1 MIVAMDGPAGTGKS
15 TIARLVAER
24 NGFVYV
30 NSGNLYRAIAYGLLK
45 AGIPVDDAAAVVAY
59 ASKASLSYR
68 GGKLFLGDESVE
80 DRLRSAAVDAC
91 VAQVSAI
98 VQVRDVVNAVVR
110 SVASAVDSVVEGR
123 DICTVVFPD
132 AEVQVYVDASVESR
146 AARRFAQ
153 AGGEQTLDEIK
164 ANIEMRD
171 EIDRTKAVG
180 RLEKAPKAYYLD
192 TSYLTIDE
200 VYDIVNAKIQ
210 QQGNPMAKEVEV
222 GAVAPS
228 DDSIQTQLQEQYL
241 KTMNHLEEGDLVE
254 GQVVQVASD
263 CVFVDVGA
271 KSEGKIPLAEFQTP
285 PKVGDTVTVVL
296 MKKETRSGETYVSK
310 SKADEKVHWRNI
322 QNAHKNH
329 ETVEGVIEKEIK
341 GGFEVGLGYGLRAFL
356 PVSKADVQR
365 VEKGDYLLK
374 QKTRFYIERLYSEKR
389 VNIVVNRREW
399 LEEEIKK
406 RRTEFF
412 GSVQVGDL
420 VKGEVKS
427 FTSFGAFIDLGGFDG
442 LLHINDMSW
451 GHVTKP
457 KDFVKKG
464 QEIELKV
471 IKIDPEEGRINLSLK
486 HFTRDPWETF
496 EERYHLDAI
505 VNGTVTKLTDYG
517 AFIELE
523 DGIEGLAHISEFSW
537 VKRVK
542 RPDEMLR
549 VGDGVECM
557 ILGYDL
563 DQQKVSLGLRQVHE
577 NPWTTIDDRYPV
589 GMKLTKKVVKI
600 TSSGAFV
607 ELEDGIDGFLPA
619 EELSWTKKVRNAG
632 SEIQVGEDIEVMVI
646 ENQPNDHSIRLSVRR
661 LSDDPW
667 QAFSGTYRVGSILE
681 GTVSSITDFGVFVKV
696 PGDIEGLVNK
706 ANLSADRD
714 EEYEAA
720 AKKYQPGSPIK
731 VVITELSPERQKLSL
746 SVRDLERKQQQA
758 EMSRF
763 MDEGSS
769 NEGFTLGDLLKE
781 KKDSTRKND

>member
-1 MIVAMDGPAGTGKS
+1 
-15 TIARLVAER
+15 
-24 NGFVYV
+24 
-30 NSGNLYRAIAYGLLK
+30 
-45 AGIPVDDAAAVVAY
+45 
-59 ASKASLSYR
+59 
-68 GGKLFLGDESVE
+68 
-80 DRLRSAAVDAC
+80 
-91 VAQVSAI
+91 
-98 VQVRDVVNAVVR
+98 
-110 SVASAVDSVVEGR
+110 
-123 DICTVVFPD
+123 
-132 AEVQVYVDASVESR
+132 
-146 AARRFAQ
+146 
-153 AGGEQTLDEIK
+153 
-164 ANIEMRD
+164 
-171 EIDRTKAVG
+171 
-180 RLEKAPKAYYLD
+180 
-192 TSYLTIDE
+192 
-200 VYDIVNAKIQ
+200 
-210 QQGNPMAKEVEV
+210 
-222 GAVAPS
+222 

-271 KSEGKIPLAEFQTP
+271 KSEGKIPLSEFTEP
-285 PKVGDTVTVVL
+285 PKVGDIVTVVL

-310 SKADEKVHWRNI
+310 SKADEKVHWRNV

-341 GGFEVGLGYGLRAFL
+341 GGFEVSLGFGLRAFL

-365 VEKGDYLLK
+365 VEKGDYLIK
-374 QKTRFYIERLYSEKR
+374 VKSKFYIERLYSEKR
-389 VNIVVNRREW
+389 VNIVVNRREY
-399 LEEEIKK
+399 LEEEIKV
-406 RRTEFF
+406 RRDTFF
-412 GSVQVGDL
+412 GSIQIGDT
-420 VKGEVKS
+420 VKGAVKS

-471 IKIDPEEGRINLSLK
+471 IKIDPAEGRINLSLK
-486 HFTRDPWETF
+486 HFSQDPWETF
-496 EERYHLDAI
+496 EERYHLDAV

-542 RPDEMLR
+542 RPDEMLKI
-549 VGDGVECM
+549 GDKVECM

-600 TSSGAFV
+600 TASGAFV

-632 SEIQVGEDIEVMVI
+632 SEIQVGEDLEVMVI

-667 QAFSGTYRVGSILE
+667 QAFSGTYRVGSVLE

-696 PGDIEGLVNK
+696 PGEIEGLVNK
-706 ANLSADRD
+706 SNLSADR
-714 EEYEAA
+714 EEDFEVAI
-720 AKKYQPGSPIK
+720 KKYEVGSPIK

-781 KKDSTRKND
+781 KKDTSRKNV

>member
-15 TIARLVAER
+15 TIARMVAER
-24 NGFVYV
+24 RGFTYI
-30 NSGNLYRAIAYGLLK
+30 NSGNLYRAITYGAMRSGVPLDDEAALTSYAK
-45 AGIPVDDAAAVVAY
+45 GAG
-59 ASKASLSYR
+59 LEYR
-68 GGKLFLGDESVE
+68 GGALYLDGEPIE
-80 DRLRSAAVDAC
+80 GRLRSAEVDAV

-98 VQVRDVVNAVVR
+98 VPIRHIVNRLIR
-110 SVASAVDSVVEGR
+110 SIGAGLDAVVEGR
-123 DICTVVFPD
+123 DICTVVYPD
-132 AEVQVYVDASVESR
+132 AEVQIYIDASAEAR
-146 AARRFAQ
+146 ARRRFDQ
-153 AGGEQTLDEIK
+153 GTSSLSLDEIK
-164 ANIEMRD
+164 KNIEMRD
-171 EIDRTKAVG
+171 RIDMNKAEG
-180 RLEKAPKAYYLD
+180 SLKRAPKAFYLD
-192 TSYLTIDE
+192 TSYLTIDQ
-200 VYDIVNAKIQ
+200 VYDIVDSKIQ
-210 QQGNPMAKEVEV
+210 QQGNPMAKEVEM

-271 KSEGKIPLAEFQTP
+271 KSEGKIPLSEFTEP
-285 PKVGDTVTVVL
+285 PKAGDTVTVVL

-310 SKADEKVHWRNI
+310 SKADEKVHWRNV

-341 GGFEVGLGYGLRAFL
+341 GGFEVSLGYGLRAFL

-365 VEKGDYLLK
+365 VEKGDELVK
-374 QKTRFYIERLYSEKR
+374 VKSKFYIERLYSEKR
-389 VNIVVNRREW
+389 VNIVVNRREY
-399 LEEEIKK
+399 LEEAIKV
-406 RRTEFF
+406 RRDAFF
-412 GSVQVGDL
+412 STVQIGDT

-486 HFTRDPWETF
+486 HFSQDPWETF
-496 EERYHLDAI
+496 EERYHLDAV

-523 DGIEGLAHISEFSW
+523 PGIEGLAHISEFSW

-542 RPDEMLR
+542 RPDEMLKI
-549 VGDGVECM
+549 GDSVECM

-577 NPWTTIDDRYPV
+577 NPWTTIDDRFPV

-600 TSSGAFV
+600 TASGAFV

-632 SEIQVGEDIEVMVI
+632 SEIQVGEEIEVMVI

-667 QAFSGTYRVGSILE
+667 QAFSGTYRVGSVIE

-706 ANLSADRD
+706 SNLSVDRD
-714 EEYEAA
+714 EEFEVAV
-720 AKKYQPGSPIK
+720 KKYEVGSPIK

-781 KKDSTRKND
+781 KKDSSRKND

>member
-1 MIVAMDGPAGTGKS
+1 MIIAMDGPAGTGKS
-15 TIARLVAER
+15 TIAKMIADRL
-24 NGFVYV
+24 GFTYI
-30 NSGNLYRAIAYGLLK
+30 NSGNLYRAITWAAIQ
-45 AGIPVDDAAAVVAY
+45 AGVGPHDADAITEIAGKCRLEYRSGVLHLDGQAIESELRTAEID
-59 ASKASLSYR
+59 AS
-68 GGKLFLGDESVE
+68 
-80 DRLRSAAVDAC
+80 

-98 VQVRDVVNAVVR
+98 VPVRSIVNRVVR
-110 SVASAVDSVVEGR
+110 ATGASTDSVVEGR

-132 AEVQVYVDASVESR
+132 AECQFYIDASVEAR
-146 AARRFAQ
+146 AQRRFSQ
-153 AGGEQTLDEIK
+153 ASSGLPLDEIRK
-164 ANIEMRD
+164 NIEMRD
-171 EIDRTKAVG
+171 AIDMGKAVG
-180 RLEKAPKAYYLD
+180 RLERSPKAFYID

-210 QQGNPMAKEVEV
+210 QQGNRMAKEVEMDTV
-222 GAVAPS
+222 TPS

-241 KTMNHLEEGDLVE
+241 KSMNHLEEGDLVE

-271 KSEGKIPLAEFQTP
+271 KSEGKIPLSEFKDL

-310 SKADEKVHWRNI
+310 SKADEKVHWRDV

-329 ETVEGVIEKEIK
+329 EPVEGVIEKEIR
-341 GGFEVGLGYGLRAFL
+341 GGFEVNLGYGLRAFL

-365 VEKGDYLLK
+365 VEKGDYLI
-374 QKTRFYIERLYSEKR
+374 KTTSLFYIERLYSEKR
-389 VNIVVNRREW
+389 VNIVVNRREYM
-399 LEEEIKK
+399 EEQTKK
-406 RRTEFF
+406 RRESFF
-412 GSVQVGDL
+412 STIQIGDV
-420 VKGEVKS
+420 VKGTVKS

-486 HFTRDPWETF
+486 HFSSDPWDTF
-496 EERYHLDAI
+496 EERYHLDMV

-542 RPDEMLR
+542 KPDEMLKI
-549 VGDGVECM
+549 GDKVECM

-589 GMKLTKKVVKI
+589 GMKVTRKVVKI
-600 TSSGAFV
+600 TASGAFV
-607 ELEDGIDGFLPA
+607 ELEEGIDGFLPA

-632 SEIQVGEDIEVMVI
+632 SEIQVGEDIDVMVI
-646 ENQPNDHSIRLSVRR
+646 ENQPNDRSIRLSVRR

-667 QAFSGTYRVGSILE
+667 VAFAGTYNVGSVLE

-706 ANLSADRD
+706 ANLSANRD
-714 EEYEAA
+714 EEFEVAV
-720 AKKYQPGSPIK
+720 KKFEVGSPIK
-731 VVITELSPERQKLSL
+731 VVITELSPDRQKLSL
-746 SVRDLERKQQQA
+746 SVRDLERKQLQA

-763 MDEGSS
+763 MDEGNA
-769 NEGFTLGDLLKE
+769 NEGFTLGDLMKE
-781 KKDSTRKND
+781 KDSSRKNS

>member
-1 MIVAMDGPAGTGKS
+1 
-15 TIARLVAER
+15 
-24 NGFVYV
+24 
-30 NSGNLYRAIAYGLLK
+30 
-45 AGIPVDDAAAVVAY
+45 
-59 ASKASLSYR
+59 
-68 GGKLFLGDESVE
+68 
-80 DRLRSAAVDAC
+80 
-91 VAQVSAI
+91 
-98 VQVRDVVNAVVR
+98 
-110 SVASAVDSVVEGR
+110 
-123 DICTVVFPD
+123 
-132 AEVQVYVDASVESR
+132 
-146 AARRFAQ
+146 
-153 AGGEQTLDEIK
+153 
-164 ANIEMRD
+164 
-171 EIDRTKAVG
+171 
-180 RLEKAPKAYYLD
+180 
-192 TSYLTIDE
+192 
-200 VYDIVNAKIQ
+200 
-210 QQGNPMAKEVEV
+210 
-222 GAVAPS
+222 
-228 DDSIQTQLQEQYL
+228 
-241 KTMNHLEEGDLVE
+241 
-254 GQVVQVASD
+254 VVQVASD

-271 KSEGKIPLAEFQTP
+271 KSEGKIPLIEFQSP

-341 GGFEVGLGYGLRAFL
+341 GGFEVSLGYGLRAFL

-374 QKTRFYIERLYSEKR
+374 EKTRFYVERLYSEKR

-399 LEEEIKK
+399 LEEEIKT
-406 RRTEFF
+406 RRNAFF
-412 GSVQVGDL
+412 STVQIGDL
-420 VKGEVKS
+420 IKGTVKS

-471 IKIDPEEGRINLSLK
+471 IKIDPAEGRINLSLK
-486 HFTRDPWETF
+486 HFSRDPWETF
-496 EERYHLDAI
+496 EERYHLDAV

-542 RPDEMLR
+542 RPDEMLK
-549 VGDGVECM
+549 VGDSVECM

-577 NPWTTIDDRYPV
+577 NPWTTIDNRYPV
-589 GMKLTKKVVKI
+589 GMRLTKKVVKI
-600 TSSGAFV
+600 TTSGAFV

-667 QAFSGTYRVGSILE
+667 QAFSATYHVGSVLE

-696 PGDIEGLVNK
+696 PGEIEGLVNK
-706 ANLSADRD
+706 SNLSVDRD
-714 EEYEAA
+714 EDFEVAVKRFE
-720 AKKYQPGSPIK
+720 PGSPIK

-763 MDEGSS
+763 MDEGTS

-781 KKDSTRKND
+781 KKDSSRKNE

>member
-15 TIARLVAER
+15 TIARMVAEK
-24 NGFVYV
+24 NGFVYI
-30 NSGNLYRAIAYGLLK
+30 NSGNLYRAIAYGALR
-45 AGIPVDDAAAVVAY
+45 AGIAPEQADVLVAFAQGIRLGYDTGRLTLDGEPVEP
-59 ASKASLSYR
+59 
-68 GGKLFLGDESVE
+68 F
-80 DRLRSAAVDAC
+80 LRSAAVEAI

-98 VQVRDVVNAVVR
+98 VPVRHIVNRLLRELGSGIDA
-110 SVASAVDSVVEGR
+110 VVEGR

-132 AEVQVYVDASVESR
+132 AEVQFYIDASVEAR
-146 AARRFAQ
+146 AARRFQ
-153 AGGEQTLDEIK
+153 QNTDGLTLDEIRQ
-164 ANIEMRD
+164 NIEMRD
-171 EIDRTKAVG
+171 NIDRNKAEG
-180 RLEKAPKAYYLD
+180 SLKKAPKAFYLD
-192 TSYLTIDE
+192 TSYLTIDQ

-210 QQGNPMAKEVEV
+210 QQGNRMGKEVEM

-241 KTMNHLEEGDLVE
+241 KSMNHLEEGDLVE

-271 KSEGKIPLAEFQTP
+271 KSEGKIPLSEFTEP
-285 PKVGDTVTVVL
+285 PKVGDVVTVVL

-341 GGFEVGLGYGLRAFL
+341 GGFEVSLGYGLRAFL

-365 VEKGDYLLK
+365 VEKGDYLIK
-374 QKTRFYIERLYSEKR
+374 VKSKFYIERLYSEKR
-389 VNIVVNRREW
+389 VNIVVNRREY
-399 LEEEIKK
+399 LEEEIKV
-406 RRTEFF
+406 RRDAFF
-412 GSVQVGDL
+412 STVKIGDT
-420 VKGEVKS
+420 VKGAVKS

-486 HFTRDPWETF
+486 HFGQDPWETF
-496 EERYHLDAI
+496 EERYHLDAV

-542 RPDEMLR
+542 RPDEMLK
-549 VGDGVECM
+549 VGDSVECM

-589 GMKLTKKVVKI
+589 GMRLTKKVVKI
-600 TSSGAFV
+600 TASGAFV

-632 SEIQVGEDIEVMVI
+632 SEIQVGEDLEVMVI

-667 QAFSGTYRVGSILE
+667 QAFSGTYHVGSVLE

-696 PGDIEGLVNK
+696 PGEIEGLVNK
-706 ANLSADRD
+706 ANLSANRD
-714 EEYEAA
+714 EEYEVAV
-720 AKKYQPGSPIK
+720 KKYEVGSPIK

-763 MDEGSS
+763 MDEGTS

-781 KKDSTRKND
+781 KKDSSRKNS

>member
-24 NGFVYV
+24 RGFTYI
-30 NSGNLYRAIAYGLLK
+30 NSGNLYRAITYGAMRSGVPLDDEAALVSYAEG
-45 AGIPVDDAAAVVAY
+45 AG
-59 ASKASLSYR
+59 LEYR
-68 GGKLFLGDESVE
+68 GGILYLDGEPVE
-80 DRLRSAAVDAC
+80 GRLRSAEVDAV

-98 VQVRDVVNAVVR
+98 VPIRHIVNRLIRAIG
-110 SVASAVDSVVEGR
+110 SGIDAVVEGR

-132 AEVQVYVDASVESR
+132 AEVQIYIDASAEAR
-146 AARRFAQ
+146 AKRRYDQ
-153 AGGEQTLDEIK
+153 GTSSLSLDEIK
-164 ANIEMRD
+164 KNIEMRD
-171 EIDRTKAVG
+171 RIDMNKAEG
-180 RLEKAPKAYYLD
+180 SLKKAPKAFYLD
-192 TSYLTIDE
+192 TSYLTIDQ
-200 VYDIVNAKIQ
+200 VYDIVDTKIQ
-210 QQGNPMAKEVEV
+210 QQGNPMAKEVEM

-271 KSEGKIPLAEFQTP
+271 KSEGKIPLSEFTEP

-310 SKADEKVHWRNI
+310 SKADEKVHWRNV

-341 GGFEVGLGYGLRAFL
+341 GGFEVSLGYGLRAFL

-365 VEKGDYLLK
+365 VEKGDELVK
-374 QKTRFYIERLYSEKR
+374 VKSKFYIERLYSEKR
-389 VNIVVNRREW
+389 VNIVVNRREY
-399 LEEEIKK
+399 LEEAIKV
-406 RRTEFF
+406 RRDAFF
-412 GSVQVGDL
+412 STVQIGDV
-420 VKGEVKS
+420 VKGAVKS

-486 HFTRDPWETF
+486 HFTQDPWETF
-496 EERYHLDAI
+496 EERYHLDAV

-523 DGIEGLAHISEFSW
+523 PGIEGLAHISEFSW

-542 RPDEMLR
+542 RPDEMLKI
-549 VGDGVECM
+549 GDSVECM

-577 NPWTTIDDRYPV
+577 NPWTTIDDRFPV

-600 TSSGAFV
+600 TASGAFV

-632 SEIQVGEDIEVMVI
+632 SEIQVGEEIEVMVI

-667 QAFSGTYRVGSILE
+667 QAFSGTYRVGSVIE

-706 ANLSADRD
+706 SNLSASRD
-714 EEYEAA
+714 EEFEVAV
-720 AKKYQPGSPIK
+720 KKYEVGSPIK

-781 KKDSTRKND
+781 KKDSSRKND

>member
-1 MIVAMDGPAGTGKS
+1 
-15 TIARLVAER
+15 
-24 NGFVYV
+24 
-30 NSGNLYRAIAYGLLK
+30 
-45 AGIPVDDAAAVVAY
+45 
-59 ASKASLSYR
+59 
-68 GGKLFLGDESVE
+68 
-80 DRLRSAAVDAC
+80 
-91 VAQVSAI
+91 
-98 VQVRDVVNAVVR
+98 
-110 SVASAVDSVVEGR
+110 
-123 DICTVVFPD
+123 
-132 AEVQVYVDASVESR
+132 
-146 AARRFAQ
+146 
-153 AGGEQTLDEIK
+153 
-164 ANIEMRD
+164 
-171 EIDRTKAVG
+171 
-180 RLEKAPKAYYLD
+180 
-192 TSYLTIDE
+192 
-200 VYDIVNAKIQ
+200 
-210 QQGNPMAKEVEV
+210 MAKEVEM

-271 KSEGKIPLAEFQTP
+271 KSEGKIPLSEFTEP
-285 PKVGDTVTVVL
+285 PKVGDIVTVVL

-310 SKADEKVHWRNI
+310 SKADEKVHWRNV

-341 GGFEVGLGYGLRAFL
+341 GGFEVSLGFGLRAFL

-365 VEKGDYLLK
+365 VEKGDYLIK
-374 QKTRFYIERLYSEKR
+374 VKSKFYIERLYSEKR
-389 VNIVVNRREW
+389 VNIVVNRREY
-399 LEEEIKK
+399 LEEEIKV
-406 RRTEFF
+406 RRDAFF
-412 GSVQVGDL
+412 GSIQIGDT
-420 VKGEVKS
+420 VKGAVKS

-471 IKIDPEEGRINLSLK
+471 IKIDPAEGRINLSLK
-486 HFTRDPWETF
+486 HFSQDPWETF
-496 EERYHLDAI
+496 EERYHLDAV

-542 RPDEMLR
+542 RPDEMLKI
-549 VGDGVECM
+549 GDKVECM

-600 TSSGAFV
+600 TASGAFV

-632 SEIQVGEDIEVMVI
+632 SEIQVGEDLEVMVI

-667 QAFSGTYRVGSILE
+667 QAFSGTYRVGSVLE

-696 PGDIEGLVNK
+696 PGEIEGLVNK
-706 ANLSADRD
+706 SNLSADR
-714 EEYEAA
+714 EEDFEVAI
-720 AKKYQPGSPIK
+720 KKYEVGSPIK

-781 KKDSTRKND
+781 KKDTSRKNV

>member
-15 TIARLVAER
+15 TIARMVAER
-24 NGFVYV
+24 NGFTYI
-30 NSGNLYRAIAYGLLK
+30 NSGNLYRAITYGAMR
-45 AGIPVDDAAAVVAY
+45 AGVALDDPAAVVSY
-59 ASKASLSYR
+59 AESAGLEYR
-68 GGKLFLGDESVE
+68 GGALYLDGEPVESF
-80 DRLRSAAVDAC
+80 LRSADVEAQ

-98 VQVRDVVNAVVR
+98 VPVRHVVNRIVR
-110 SVASAVDSVVEGR
+110 TVGTGIDAVVEGR

-132 AEVQVYVDASVESR
+132 AQVQIYIDASVEAR
-146 AARRFAQ
+146 AKRRFDQ
-153 AGGEQTLDEIK
+153 GTSSLSLDDIK
-164 ANIEMRD
+164 RNIEMRD
-171 EIDRTKAVG
+171 GIDRNKAEG
-180 RLEKAPKAYYLD
+180 SLKKSPKAFYLD
-192 TSYLTIDE
+192 TSYLTIDQ

-210 QQGNPMAKEVEV
+210 QQGNLMAKEVEM

-228 DDSIQTQLQEQYL
+228 NDSIQTQLQEQYL

-254 GQVVQVASD
+254 GQVVQIASD

-271 KSEGKIPLAEFQTP
+271 KSEGKIPLTEFTEP
-285 PKVGDTVTVVL
+285 PKVGDIVTVVL

-310 SKADEKVHWRNI
+310 SKADEKVHWRDV

-341 GGFEVGLGYGLRAFL
+341 GGFEVSLGYGLRAFL

-365 VEKGDYLLK
+365 VEKGDYLIK
-374 QKTRFYIERLYSEKR
+374 VKSKFYIERLYSEKR
-389 VNIVVNRREW
+389 VNIVVNRREF
-399 LEEEIKK
+399 LEEEVKV
-406 RRTEFF
+406 RRDAFF
-412 GSVQVGDL
+412 ASIQIGDS
-420 VKGEVKS
+420 VKGAVKS

-471 IKIDPEEGRINLSLK
+471 IKIDPAEGRINLSLK
-486 HFTRDPWETF
+486 HFTQDPWETF
-496 EERYHLDAI
+496 EERYHLDAV

-542 RPDEMLR
+542 RPDEMLKI
-549 VGDGVECM
+549 GDSVECM

-600 TSSGAFV
+600 TASGAFV

-632 SEIQVGEDIEVMVI
+632 SEIQVGEDLEVMVI

-667 QAFSGTYRVGSILE
+667 QAFSGTYRVGSVLE

-696 PGDIEGLVNK
+696 PGEIEGLVNK
-706 ANLSADRD
+706 SNLSLNRD
-714 EEYEAA
+714 EEFEVAV
-720 AKKYQPGSPIK
+720 KKYEVGSPIK

-769 NEGFTLGDLLKE
+769 SEGFTLGDLLKQ
-781 KKDSTRKND
+781 KKDSSSKNE

>member
-15 TIARLVAER
+15 TIARMVAEK
-24 NGFVYV
+24 NGFTYI
-30 NSGNLYRAIAYGLLK
+30 NSGSLYRAITYGAIE
-45 AGIPVDDAAAVVAY
+45 AGIDLQDTAAIEAFA
-59 ASKASLSYR
+59 AKARLVYD
-68 GGKLFLGDESVE
+68 GWQLTLGDERLE
-80 DRLRSAAVDAC
+80 AQLRSPSVDAN

-98 VQVRDVVNAVVR
+98 VPVRHIVNRIVR
-110 SVASAVDSVVEGR
+110 NMSVGMDAVVEGR

-132 AEVQVYVDASVESR
+132 ADVQIYIDASVEAR
-146 AARRFAQ
+146 AQRRF
-153 AGGEQTLDEIK
+153 EQSANGLSLDEIRR
-164 ANIEMRD
+164 NIEMRD
-171 EIDRTKAVG
+171 EIDKNKVEG
-180 RLEKAPKAYYLD
+180 SLKKSSKAYYLD
-192 TSYLTIDE
+192 TSYLTIDQ

-210 QQGNPMAKEVEV
+210 QQGNLMAKEVEM

-271 KSEGKIPLAEFQTP
+271 KSEGKIPLTEFSEP

-310 SKADEKVHWRNI
+310 SKADEKVHWRNV

-341 GGFEVGLGYGLRAFL
+341 GGFEVSLGYGLRAFL

-365 VEKGDYLLK
+365 VEKGDYLIK
-374 QKTRFYIERLYSEKR
+374 VQSKFYIERLYSEKR
-389 VNIVVNRREW
+389 VNIVVNRREY
-399 LEEEIKK
+399 LDEEIKV
-406 RRTEFF
+406 RRDAFF
-412 GSVQVGDL
+412 STVQIGDI
-420 VKGEVKS
+420 VKGAVKS

-457 KDFVKKG
+457 KDFVKKS

-471 IKIDPEEGRINLSLK
+471 IKIDPAEGRINLSLK
-486 HFTRDPWETF
+486 HFSQDPWETF
-496 EERYHLDAI
+496 EERYHLDAV

-542 RPDEMLR
+542 RPDEMLK
-549 VGDGVECM
+549 VGDKVECM

-600 TSSGAFV
+600 TASGAFV

-646 ENQPNDHSIRLSVRR
+646 ENQPDDRSIRLSVRR

-667 QAFSGTYRVGSILE
+667 QAFSGTYRVGSVLE

-706 ANLSADRD
+706 SNLSANRD
-714 EEYEAA
+714 EDFEAA
-720 AKKYQPGSPIK
+720 VKKYEVGSAIK

-769 NEGFTLGDLLKE
+769 SEGFTLGDLLKE
-781 KKDSTRKND
+781 KKDSSSKNS

>member
-15 TIARLVAER
+15 TIARMVAER
-24 NGFVYV
+24 RGFTYI
-30 NSGNLYRAIAYGLLK
+30 NSGNLYRAITYGAMRSGVPLDDEAALTSYAK
-45 AGIPVDDAAAVVAY
+45 GAG
-59 ASKASLSYR
+59 LEYR
-68 GGKLFLGDESVE
+68 GGALYLDGEPIE
-80 DRLRSAAVDAC
+80 GRLRSAEVDAV

-98 VQVRDVVNAVVR
+98 VPIRHIVNRLIR
-110 SVASAVDSVVEGR
+110 SIGAGLDAVVEGR
-123 DICTVVFPD
+123 DICTVVYPD
-132 AEVQVYVDASVESR
+132 AEVQIYIDASAEAR
-146 AARRFAQ
+146 ARRRFDQ
-153 AGGEQTLDEIK
+153 GTSSLSLDEIK
-164 ANIEMRD
+164 KNIEMRD
-171 EIDRTKAVG
+171 RIDMNKAEG
-180 RLEKAPKAYYLD
+180 SLKRAPKAFYLD
-192 TSYLTIDE
+192 TSYLTIDQ
-200 VYDIVNAKIQ
+200 VYDIVDSKIQ
-210 QQGNPMAKEVEV
+210 QQGNPMAKEVEM

-271 KSEGKIPLAEFQTP
+271 KSEGKIPLSEFTEP

-310 SKADEKVHWRNI
+310 SKADEKVHWRNV

-341 GGFEVGLGYGLRAFL
+341 GGFEVSLGYGLRAFL

-365 VEKGDYLLK
+365 VEKGDELVK
-374 QKTRFYIERLYSEKR
+374 VKSKFYIERLYSEKR
-389 VNIVVNRREW
+389 VNIVVNRREY
-399 LEEEIKK
+399 LEEAIKV
-406 RRTEFF
+406 RRDAFF
-412 GSVQVGDL
+412 STVQIGDT

-486 HFTRDPWETF
+486 HFSQDPWETF
-496 EERYHLDAI
+496 EERYHLDAV

-523 DGIEGLAHISEFSW
+523 PGIEGLAHISEFSW

-542 RPDEMLR
+542 RPDEMLKI
-549 VGDGVECM
+549 GDSVECM

-577 NPWTTIDDRYPV
+577 NPWTTIDDRFPV

-600 TSSGAFV
+600 TASGAFV

-632 SEIQVGEDIEVMVI
+632 SEIQVGEEIEVMVI

-661 LSDDPW
+661 LSEDPW
-667 QAFSGTYRVGSILE
+667 QAFSGTYRVGSVIE

-706 ANLSADRD
+706 SNLSVDRD
-714 EEYEAA
+714 EEFEVAV
-720 AKKYQPGSPIK
+720 KKYEVGSPIK

-781 KKDSTRKND
+781 KKDSSRKND

>member
-15 TIARLVAER
+15 TIARMVAER
-24 NGFVYV
+24 NGFTYI
-30 NSGNLYRAIAYGLLK
+30 NSGNLYRAITYGAMR
-45 AGIPVDDAAAVVAY
+45 AGVALEDQAALVSY
-59 ASKASLSYR
+59 AESAGLEYR
-68 GGKLFLGDESVE
+68 GGALYLDGEPVE
-80 DRLRSAAVDAC
+80 RFLRSAEVEAQ

-98 VQVRDVVNAVVR
+98 VPVRHVVNRIVR
-110 SVASAVDSVVEGR
+110 TVGTGIDAVVEGR

-132 AEVQVYVDASVESR
+132 AEVQIYIDASVDAR
-146 AARRFAQ
+146 AKRRFDQ
-153 AGGEQTLDEIK
+153 GTSSLSLDDIK
-164 ANIEMRD
+164 RNIEMRD
-171 EIDRTKAVG
+171 GIDRNKAEG
-180 RLEKAPKAYYLD
+180 SLKKSPKAFYLD
-192 TSYLTIDE
+192 TSYLTIDQ
-200 VYDIVNAKIQ
+200 VYDIVNTKIQ
-210 QQGNPMAKEVEV
+210 QQGNLMAKEVEM

-228 DDSIQTQLQEQYL
+228 NDSIQTQLQEQYL

-254 GQVVQVASD
+254 GQVVQIASD

-271 KSEGKIPLAEFQTP
+271 KSEGKIPLTEFTEP
-285 PKVGDTVTVVL
+285 PKVGDIVTVVL

-310 SKADEKVHWRNI
+310 SKADEKVHWRDV

-341 GGFEVGLGYGLRAFL
+341 GGFEVSLGYGLRAFL

-365 VEKGDYLLK
+365 VEKGDYLIK
-374 QKTRFYIERLYSEKR
+374 VKSKFYIERLYSEKR
-389 VNIVVNRREW
+389 VNIVVNRREF
-399 LEEEIKK
+399 LEEEVKV
-406 RRTEFF
+406 RRDAFF
-412 GSVQVGDL
+412 ASIQIGDS
-420 VKGEVKS
+420 VKGAVKS

-471 IKIDPEEGRINLSLK
+471 IKIDPAEGRINLSLK
-486 HFTRDPWETF
+486 HFTQDPWETF
-496 EERYHLDAI
+496 EERYHLDAV

-542 RPDEMLR
+542 RPDEMLKI
-549 VGDGVECM
+549 GDSVECM

-600 TSSGAFV
+600 TASGAFV

-632 SEIQVGEDIEVMVI
+632 SEIQVGEDLEVMVI

-667 QAFSGTYRVGSILE
+667 QAFSGTYRVGSVLE

-696 PGDIEGLVNK
+696 PGEIEGLVNK
-706 ANLSADRD
+706 SNLSLNRD
-714 EEYEAA
+714 EEFEVAV
-720 AKKYQPGSPIK
+720 KKYEVGSPIK

-769 NEGFTLGDLLKE
+769 SEGFTLGDLLKQ
-781 KKDSTRKND
+781 KKDSSSKNE

>member
-15 TIARLVAER
+15 TIARMVAER
-24 NGFVYV
+24 RGFTYI
-30 NSGNLYRAIAYGLLK
+30 NSGNLYRAITYGAMRSGVPLDDEAALTSYAK
-45 AGIPVDDAAAVVAY
+45 GAG
-59 ASKASLSYR
+59 LEYR
-68 GGKLFLGDESVE
+68 GGALYLDGEPIE
-80 DRLRSAAVDAC
+80 GRLRSAEVDAV

-98 VQVRDVVNAVVR
+98 VPIRHIVNRLIR
-110 SVASAVDSVVEGR
+110 SIGAGLDAVVEGR
-123 DICTVVFPD
+123 DICTVVYPD
-132 AEVQVYVDASVESR
+132 AEVQIYIDASAEAR
-146 AARRFAQ
+146 ARRRFDQ
-153 AGGEQTLDEIK
+153 GTSSLSLDEIK
-164 ANIEMRD
+164 KNIEMRD
-171 EIDRTKAVG
+171 RIDMNKAEG
-180 RLEKAPKAYYLD
+180 SLKRAPKAFYLD
-192 TSYLTIDE
+192 TSYLTIDQ
-200 VYDIVNAKIQ
+200 VYDIVDSKIQ
-210 QQGNPMAKEVEV
+210 QQGNPMAKEVEM

-271 KSEGKIPLAEFQTP
+271 KSEGKIPLSEFTEP

-310 SKADEKVHWRNI
+310 SKADEKVHWRNV

-341 GGFEVGLGYGLRAFL
+341 GGFEVSLGYGLRAFL

-365 VEKGDYLLK
+365 VEKGDELVK
-374 QKTRFYIERLYSEKR
+374 VKSKFYIERLYSEKR
-389 VNIVVNRREW
+389 VNIVVNRREY
-399 LEEEIKK
+399 LEEAIKV
-406 RRTEFF
+406 RRDAFF
-412 GSVQVGDL
+412 STVQIGDT

-486 HFTRDPWETF
+486 HFSQDPWETF
-496 EERYHLDAI
+496 EERYHLDAV

-523 DGIEGLAHISEFSW
+523 PGIEGLAHISEFSW

-542 RPDEMLR
+542 RPDEMLKI
-549 VGDGVECM
+549 GDSVECM

-577 NPWTTIDDRYPV
+577 NPWTTIDDRFPV

-600 TSSGAFV
+600 TASGAFV

-632 SEIQVGEDIEVMVI
+632 SEIQVGEEIEVMVI

-667 QAFSGTYRVGSILE
+667 QAFSGTYRVGSVIE

-706 ANLSADRD
+706 SNLSVDRD
-714 EEYEAA
+714 EEFEVAV
-720 AKKYQPGSPIK
+720 KKYEVGSPIK

-781 KKDSTRKND
+781 KKDSSRKND

>member
-15 TIARLVAER
+15 TIARMVAEK
-24 NGFVYV
+24 NGFTYI
-30 NSGNLYRAIAYGLLK
+30 NSGSLYRAITLGAIRSSVPM
-45 AGIPVDDAAAVVAY
+45 ADEAAMVAF
-59 ASKASLSYR
+59 AESVRLSYAAGRLLLDGADVEGDLR
-68 GGKLFLGDESVE
+68 GAE
-80 DRLRSAAVDAC
+80 VDAN
-91 VAQVSAI
+91 VAQVSSI
-98 VQVRDVVNAVVR
+98 VPVRRVVNRIVR
-110 SVASAVDSVVEGR
+110 ALGAGMDAVVEGR
-123 DICTVVFPD
+123 DICTVVFPE
-132 AEVQVYVDASVESR
+132 AEVQIYIDATVDAR
-146 AARRFAQ
+146 AKRRF
-153 AGGEQTLDEIK
+153 EQGTSDLSLEDIK
-164 ANIEMRD
+164 KNIEMRD
-171 EIDRTKAVG
+171 RIDTNKAEG
-180 RLEKAPKAYYLD
+180 SLKKSPKAFYLD
-192 TSYLTIDE
+192 TSHLTIDQ
-200 VYDIVNAKIQ
+200 VYDIVNTKIQ
-210 QQGNPMAKEVEV
+210 QQGNRMGKEVEM

-271 KSEGKIPLAEFQTP
+271 KSEGKIPLSEFTEP

-310 SKADEKVHWRNI
+310 SKADEKVHWRNV

-341 GGFEVGLGYGLRAFL
+341 GGFEVSLGYGLRAFL

-365 VEKGDYLLK
+365 VEKGDYLIK
-374 QKTRFYIERLYSEKR
+374 VKSKFYIERLYSEKR
-389 VNIVVNRREW
+389 VNIVVNRREY
-399 LEEEIKK
+399 LEEEIKV
-406 RRTEFF
+406 RRDAFF
-412 GSVQVGDL
+412 SSIQIGDI
-420 VKGEVKS
+420 VKGAVKS

-486 HFTRDPWETF
+486 HFSQDPWETF
-496 EERYHLDAI
+496 EERYHLDAV

-542 RPDEMLR
+542 RPDEMLK

-589 GMKLTKKVVKI
+589 GMRLTKKVVKI
-600 TSSGAFV
+600 TASGAFV

-632 SEIQVGEDIEVMVI
+632 SEIQVGEEIDVMVI

-667 QAFSGTYRVGSILE
+667 QAFSGTYRVGSVLE

-696 PGDIEGLVNK
+696 PGEIEGLVNK
-706 ANLSADRD
+706 SNLSANRD
-714 EEYEAA
+714 EEYEVAV
-720 AKKYQPGSPIK
+720 KKYEVGSPIK

-758 EMSRF
+758 ELSRF

-781 KKDSTRKND
+781 KKDISRKND

>member
-1 MIVAMDGPAGTGKS
+1 MIIAMDGPAGTGKS
-15 TIARLVAER
+15 TIARMVAR
-24 NGFVYV
+24 KNGFTYL
-30 NSGNLYRAIAYGLLK
+30 NSGNLYRAITHGALADKINLTDTKALVTFAESQVLAYSNGILLLN
-45 AGIPVDDAAAVVAY
+45 GRPIEH
-59 ASKASLSYR
+59 L
-68 GGKLFLGDESVE
+68 
-80 DRLRSAAVDAC
+80 LRSAEIDDN
-91 VAQVSAI
+91 VAQVSSLVPI
-98 VQVRDVVNAVVR
+98 RHLVNRILR
-110 SVASAVDSVVEGR
+110 SIASGIDAVVEGR
-123 DICTVVFPD
+123 DICSVVFPD
-132 AEVQVYVDASVESR
+132 AEVQIYIDASVE
-146 AARRFAQ
+146 ARSKRRY
-153 AGGEQTLDEIK
+153 DEGSSGLSLSEIRK
-164 ANIEMRD
+164 NIEMRD
-171 EIDRTKAVG
+171 DIDRNKAEG
-180 RLEKAPKAYYLD
+180 SLIKAPKAFYLD
-192 TSYLTIDE
+192 TSYLTIDQ
-200 VYDIVNAKIQ
+200 VYDIVNTKIQ
-210 QQGNPMAKEVEV
+210 QQGNLMAKEVEM

-228 DDSIQTQLQEQYL
+228 DDNIQTQLQEQYL

-254 GQVVQVASD
+254 GQVVQVAND

-271 KSEGKIPLAEFQTP
+271 KSEGKIPLTEFQEL
-285 PKVGDTVTVVL
+285 PKVGDIVTVVL

-310 SKADEKVHWRNI
+310 SKADEKVHWRNV
-322 QNAHKNH
+322 QNAHKDH
-329 ETVEGVIEKEIK
+329 TTVEGVIEKEIK
-341 GGFEVGLGYGLRAFL
+341 GGFEVSLGYGLRAFL

-365 VEKGDYLLK
+365 VEKGDYLIK
-374 QKTRFYIERLYSEKR
+374 VKSKFYIERLYSEKR
-389 VNIVVNRREW
+389 VNLVVNRREW
-399 LEEEIKK
+399 LDEEIKT
-406 RRTEFF
+406 RRNAFF
-412 GSVQVGDL
+412 SSVQIGDI
-420 VKGEVKS
+420 VKGAVKS

-486 HFTRDPWETF
+486 HFSQDPWVTF
-496 EERYHLDAI
+496 EERYHLDAV

-542 RPDEMLR
+542 RPDEMLK

-589 GMKLTKKVVKI
+589 DMKLTKKVVKI
-600 TSSGAFV
+600 TASGAFV

-632 SEIQVGEDIEVMVI
+632 SEIQIGEDIEVMVI

-667 QAFSGTYRVGSILE
+667 QAFSGTYHVGSVLD
-681 GTVSSITDFGVFVKV
+681 GTVSSITEFGVFVKV

-706 ANLSADRD
+706 SNLSANRD
-714 EEYEAA
+714 EDFEVAV
-720 AKKYQPGSPIK
+720 KKFEPGSPIK

-758 EMSRF
+758 ELSRF

-781 KKDSTRKND
+781 KKDSTRKSE

>member
-1 MIVAMDGPAGTGKS
+1 MDGPAGTGKS
-15 TIARLVAER
+15 TIARMVAEK
-24 NGFVYV
+24 NGFTYI
-30 NSGNLYRAIAYGLLK
+30 NSGSLYRAITYGAIE
-45 AGIPVDDAAAVVAY
+45 AGIDLQDTAAIEAFA
-59 ASKASLSYR
+59 AKARLVYD
-68 GGKLFLGDESVE
+68 GWQLTLGDERLE
-80 DRLRSAAVDAC
+80 AQLRSPSVDAN

-98 VQVRDVVNAVVR
+98 VPVRHIVNRIVR
-110 SVASAVDSVVEGR
+110 NMSVGMDAVVEGR

-132 AEVQVYVDASVESR
+132 ADVQIYIDASVEAR
-146 AARRFAQ
+146 AQRRF
-153 AGGEQTLDEIK
+153 EQSANGLSLDEIRR
-164 ANIEMRD
+164 NIEMRD
-171 EIDRTKAVG
+171 EIDKNKVEG
-180 RLEKAPKAYYLD
+180 SLKKSSKAYYLD
-192 TSYLTIDE
+192 TSYLTIDQ

-210 QQGNPMAKEVEV
+210 QQGNLMAKEVEM

-271 KSEGKIPLAEFQTP
+271 KSEGKIPLTEFSEP

-310 SKADEKVHWRNI
+310 SKADEKVHWRNV

-341 GGFEVGLGYGLRAFL
+341 GGFEVSLGYGLRAFL

-365 VEKGDYLLK
+365 VEKGDYLIK
-374 QKTRFYIERLYSEKR
+374 VQSKFYIERLYSEKR
-389 VNIVVNRREW
+389 VNIVVNRREY
-399 LEEEIKK
+399 LDEEIKV
-406 RRTEFF
+406 RRDAFF
-412 GSVQVGDL
+412 STVQIGDI
-420 VKGEVKS
+420 VKGAVKS

-457 KDFVKKG
+457 KDFVKKS

-471 IKIDPEEGRINLSLK
+471 IKIDPAEGRINLSLK
-486 HFTRDPWETF
+486 HFSQDPWETF
-496 EERYHLDAI
+496 EERYHLDAV

-542 RPDEMLR
+542 RPDEMLK
-549 VGDGVECM
+549 VGDKVECM

-600 TSSGAFV
+600 TASGAFV

-646 ENQPNDHSIRLSVRR
+646 ENQPDDRSIRLSVRR

-667 QAFSGTYRVGSILE
+667 QAFSGTYRVGSVLE

-706 ANLSADRD
+706 SNLSANRD
-714 EEYEAA
+714 EDFEAA
-720 AKKYQPGSPIK
+720 VKKYEVGSAIK

-769 NEGFTLGDLLKE
+769 SEGFTLGDLLKE
-781 KKDSTRKND
+781 KKDSSSKNS

>member
-15 TIARLVAER
+15 TIASMIAARHGLT
-24 NGFVYV
+24 YI
-30 NSGNLYRAIAYGLLK
+30 NSGNLYRAITYGVLRG
-45 AGIPVDDAAAVVAY
+45 GIPIDDDKKVISY
-59 ASKASLSYR
+59 ASSIVISYDKGQLR
-68 GGKLFLGDESVE
+68 LDGEPVE
-80 DRLRSAAVDAC
+80 DQLRSAQVDAH
-91 VAQVSAI
+91 VAQVSSI
-98 VQVRDVVNAVVR
+98 VPVRHIVNGIIR
-110 SVASAVDSVVEGR
+110 SIGSSIDAVVEGR

-132 AEVQVYVDASVESR
+132 AEVQIYIDASVEAR
-146 AARRFAQ
+146 ALRRFGQSAN
-153 AGGEQTLDEIK
+153 GLSLEEIK
-164 ANIEMRD
+164 QNIEMRD
-171 EIDRTKAVG
+171 TIDRNKAEGSLKKATKAF
-180 RLEKAPKAYYLD
+180 YLD
-192 TSYLTIDE
+192 TSHLTIDQ
-200 VYDIVNAKIQ
+200 VYDIVSMKIQ
-210 QQGNPMAKEVEV
+210 QQGNLMAKEVEM

-271 KSEGKIPLAEFQTP
+271 KSEGKIPLIEFQTP

-341 GGFEVGLGYGLRAFL
+341 GGFEVSLGYGLRAFL

-374 QKTRFYIERLYSEKR
+374 EKTRFYVERLYSEKR

-399 LEEEIKK
+399 LEEEIKT
-406 RRTEFF
+406 RRNAFF
-412 GSVQVGDL
+412 STVQIGDL
-420 VKGEVKS
+420 IKGTVKS

-471 IKIDPEEGRINLSLK
+471 IKIDPAEGRINLSLK
-486 HFTRDPWETF
+486 HFSRDPWETF
-496 EERYHLDAI
+496 EERYHLDAV

-542 RPDEMLR
+542 RPDEMLK
-549 VGDGVECM
+549 VGDSVECM

-577 NPWTTIDDRYPV
+577 NPWTTIDNRYPV
-589 GMKLTKKVVKI
+589 GMRLTKKVVKI
-600 TSSGAFV
+600 TTSGAFV

-667 QAFSGTYRVGSILE
+667 QSFSGTYHVGSVLE

-696 PGDIEGLVNK
+696 PGEIEGLVNK
-706 ANLSADRD
+706 SNLSVDRD
-714 EEYEAA
+714 EDFEVAVKRYE
-720 AKKYQPGSPIK
+720 PGSPIK

-781 KKDSTRKND
+781 KKDSSRKNE

>member
-15 TIARLVAER
+15 TIARMVAER
-24 NGFVYV
+24 NGFTYI
-30 NSGNLYRAIAYGLLK
+30 NSGNLYRAITWGAMRSGVALDDPEAVAAF
-45 AGIPVDDAAAVVAY
+45 AGSA
-59 ASKASLSYR
+59 KLSYD
-68 GGKLFLGDESVE
+68 GGALLMNDKPVE
-80 DRLRSAAVDAC
+80 GYLRSDAVDAK
-91 VAQVSAI
+91 VAQISAI
-98 VQVRDVVNAVVR
+98 IPVRHIINRIIR
-110 SVASAVDSVVEGR
+110 SIGSGIDAVVEGR
-123 DICTVVFPD
+123 DICTVVFPN
-132 AEVQVYVDASVESR
+132 AEVQIYIDASVEAR
-146 AARRFAQ
+146 AKRRFSQGTSVASL
-153 AGGEQTLDEIK
+153 EEIRQ
-164 ANIEMRD
+164 NIEMRD
-171 EIDRTKAVG
+171 DIDRNKAEG
-180 RLEKAPKAYYLD
+180 SLKKAPKAFYLD
-192 TSYLTIDE
+192 TSYLTIDQ
-200 VYDIVNAKIQ
+200 VYDIVNTKIQ
-210 QQGNPMAKEVEV
+210 QQGNRMGKEVEM

-271 KSEGKIPLAEFQTP
+271 KSEGKIPLSEFTEP
-285 PKVGDTVTVVL
+285 PKVGDIVTVVL

-310 SKADEKVHWRNI
+310 SKADEKVHWRNV

-341 GGFEVGLGYGLRAFL
+341 GGFEVSLGFGLRAFL

-365 VEKGDYLLK
+365 VEKGDYLIK
-374 QKTRFYIERLYSEKR
+374 VKSKFYIERLYSEKR
-389 VNIVVNRREW
+389 VNIVVNRREY
-399 LEEEIKK
+399 LEEEIKV
-406 RRTEFF
+406 RRDTFF
-412 GSVQVGDL
+412 GSIQIGDT
-420 VKGEVKS
+420 VKGAVKS

-471 IKIDPEEGRINLSLK
+471 IKIDPAEGRINLSLK
-486 HFTRDPWETF
+486 HFSQDPWETF
-496 EERYHLDAI
+496 EERYHLDAV

-542 RPDEMLR
+542 RPDEMLKI
-549 VGDGVECM
+549 GDKVECM

-600 TSSGAFV
+600 TASGAFV

-632 SEIQVGEDIEVMVI
+632 SEIQVGEDLEVMVI

-667 QAFSGTYRVGSILE
+667 QAFSGTYRVGSVLE

-696 PGDIEGLVNK
+696 PGEIEGLVNK
-706 ANLSADRD
+706 SNLSADR
-714 EEYEAA
+714 EEDFEVAI
-720 AKKYQPGSPIK
+720 KKYEVGSPIK

-781 KKDSTRKND
+781 KKDTSRKNV

>member
-15 TIARLVAER
+15 TIARMIAER
-24 NGFVYV
+24 NGFTYI
-30 NSGNLYRAIAYGLLK
+30 NSGNLYRAITYGALR
-45 AGIPVDDAAAVVAY
+45 AGLAPENEAAIIAFAQS
-59 ASKASLSYR
+59 ARLEYR
-68 GGKLFLGDESVE
+68 QGRLFLDDEMVE
-80 DRLRSAAVDAC
+80 DRLRSDPVEAS
-91 VAQVSAI
+91 VAQISAI
-98 VQVRDVVNAVVR
+98 VPVRHVVNAIIR
-110 SVASAVDSVVEGR
+110 SIGLGLNAVVEGR
-123 DICTVVFPD
+123 DITTVVFPD
-132 AEVQVYVDASVESR
+132 AELRIYIDASVEAR
-146 AARRFAQ
+146 ARRRF
-153 AGGEQTLDEIK
+153 EQGTSTLSLEEIRQ
-164 ANIEMRD
+164 NIEMRD
-171 EIDRTKAVG
+171 TIDRNKVEGSLKKAAG
-180 RLEKAPKAYYLD
+180 AFYLD
-192 TSYLTIDE
+192 TSYLTIDQ

-210 QQGNPMAKEVEV
+210 QQGNLMAKEVEM

-271 KSEGKIPLAEFQTP
+271 KSEGKIPLSEFQEP

-329 ETVEGVIEKEIK
+329 EAVEGVIEKEIK
-341 GGFEVGLGYGLRAFL
+341 GGFEVNLGFGLRAFL

-365 VEKGDYLLK
+365 VEKGDYLIK
-374 QKTRFYIERLYSEKR
+374 VKSRFYIERLYSEKR
-389 VNIVVNRREW
+389 VNIVVNRREY
-399 LEEEIKK
+399 LEEEIKT
-406 RRTEFF
+406 RRESFF
-412 GSVQVGDL
+412 SGIQIGDT
-420 VKGEVKS
+420 VKGAVKS

-486 HFTRDPWETF
+486 HFSQDPWFTF
-496 EERYHLDAI
+496 EERYHLDAV

-542 RPDEMLR
+542 RPDEMLKI
-549 VGDGVECM
+549 GDKVECM

-577 NPWTTIDDRYPV
+577 NPWTTIDNRYPV
-589 GMKLTKKVVKI
+589 GMKLTRKVVKI

-632 SEIQVGEDIEVMVI
+632 SEIQAGEEIEVMVI

-667 QAFSGTYRVGSILE
+667 QAFSATYRVGSVLE

-706 ANLSADRD
+706 SNLSSDRD
-714 EEYEAA
+714 EDFETAV
-720 AKKYQPGSPIK
+720 KKFETGSPIK

-781 KKDSTRKND
+781 KKDSSRKND

>member
-1 MIVAMDGPAGTGKS
+1 
-15 TIARLVAER
+15 
-24 NGFVYV
+24 
-30 NSGNLYRAIAYGLLK
+30 
-45 AGIPVDDAAAVVAY
+45 
-59 ASKASLSYR
+59 
-68 GGKLFLGDESVE
+68 
-80 DRLRSAAVDAC
+80 

-98 VQVRDVVNAVVR
+98 VPVRHIVNRIIR
-110 SVASAVDSVVEGR
+110 SIGSGIDAVVEGR

-132 AEVQVYVDASVESR
+132 AEVQIYIDASVEAR
-146 AARRFAQ
+146 ASRRFAE
-153 AGGEQTLDEIK
+153 GTSSLSLDDIRH
-164 ANIEMRD
+164 NIEMRD
-171 EIDRTKAVG
+171 EIDRNKAEG
-180 RLEKAPKAYYLD
+180 SLKRAPKAFYLD
-192 TSYLTIDE
+192 TSYLTIDQ
-200 VYDIVNAKIQ
+200 VYDIVNSKIQ
-210 QQGNPMAKEVEV
+210 QQGNRMGKEVEM

-241 KTMNHLEEGDLVE
+241 KTMNHMEEGDLIE

-271 KSEGKIPLAEFQTP
+271 KSEGKIPLSEFTEP
-285 PKVGDTVTVVL
+285 PKVGDIVTVVL

-329 ETVEGVIEKEIK
+329 ETIEGVIEKEIK
-341 GGFEVGLGYGLRAFL
+341 GGFEVSLGYNLRAFL
-356 PVSKADVQR
+356 PISKADVQR

-374 QKTRFYIERLYSEKR
+374 VKSKFYIERLYSEKR
-389 VNIVVNRREW
+389 VNIVVNRREF
-399 LEEEIKK
+399 LEQEIKV
-406 RRTEFF
+406 RRDAFF
-412 GSVQVGDL
+412 STVQIGDI

-486 HFTRDPWETF
+486 HFSQDPWETF
-496 EERYHLDAI
+496 EERYHLDAV

-542 RPDEMLR
+542 RPDEMLK

-589 GMKLTKKVVKI
+589 GMRLTKKVVKI
-600 TSSGAFV
+600 TASGAFV

-632 SEIQVGEDIEVMVI
+632 SEIQVGEDLEVMVI

-667 QAFSGTYRVGSILE
+667 QAFSGTYRVGSVLE
-681 GTVSSITDFGVFVKV
+681 GTVSSITEFGVFVKV

-706 ANLSADRD
+706 SNLSVNRD
-714 EEYEAA
+714 EDFEVAI
-720 AKKYQPGSPIK
+720 KKYEVGSPIK

-781 KKDSTRKND
+781 KKDSSSKSE

>member
-15 TIARLVAER
+15 TLARLVAER
-24 NGFVYV
+24 AGFTYV
-30 NSGNLYRAIAYGLLK
+30 NSGSLYRAVTLAVLRAGLDIADQEGITRLAEGLDLDYRDGLLHLN
-45 AGIPVDDAAAVVAY
+45 GENVESLLRSDQVEAAVA
-59 ASKASLSYR
+59 
-68 GGKLFLGDESVE
+68 
-80 DRLRSAAVDAC
+80 RL
-91 VAQVSAI
+91 SAI
-98 VQVRDVVNAVVR
+98 VPVRHVVNGHLRRLAQGR
-110 SVASAVDSVVEGR
+110 DAVVEGR

-132 AEVQVYVDASVESR
+132 AELKFFIDASVEAR
-146 AARRFAQ
+146 AQRRFAQ
-153 AGGEQTLDEIK
+153 GTSSLSLDEIR
-164 ANIEMRD
+164 AAIEDRD
-171 EIDRTKAVG
+171 RIDRNKAEG
-180 RLEKAPKAYYLD
+180 SLKKADDAIYLD

-200 VYDIVNAKIQ
+200 VYEKVSGKIQ
-210 QQGNPMAKEVEV
+210 QQGNRMGKEVEMD
-222 GAVAPS
+222 AAAPS
-228 DDSIQTQLQEQYL
+228 ADSIQTQLQEQYL
-241 KTMNHLEEGDLVE
+241 KSMGQLEEGDLVE
-254 GQVVQVASD
+254 GHVVQVASD

-271 KSEGKIPLAEFQTP
+271 KSEGKIPLSEFSEP
-285 PKVGDTVTVVL
+285 PKVGDVVTVVL

-329 ETVEGVIEKEIK
+329 ETVEGVIAKEIK
-341 GGFEVGLGYGLRAFL
+341 GGFEVTLGHGLRAFL

-365 VEKGDYLLK
+365 VETGDYLIGK
-374 QKTRFYIERLYSEKR
+374 KSKFYLERLYSDKR

-399 LEEEIKK
+399 LEEEVKA
-406 RRTEFF
+406 RREQFF
-412 GSVQVGDL
+412 STVQIGDT

-486 HFTRDPWETF
+486 HFSQDPWETF
-496 EERYHLDAI
+496 EERYHLDAV
-505 VNGTVTKLTDYG
+505 VNGKVTKLTDYG

-523 DGIEGLAHISEFSW
+523 EGIEGLAHISEFSW

-542 RPDEMLR
+542 RPDEMLKI
-549 VGDGVECM
+549 GDSVECM

-577 NPWTTIDDRYPV
+577 NPWTTIDSRYPV
-589 GMKLTKKVVKI
+589 NTKLTRKVVKI
-600 TSSGAFV
+600 TGAGAFI

-632 SEIQVGEDIEVMVI
+632 SEVQVGEDIEVMVI
-646 ENQPNDHSIRLSVRR
+646 ENQPEDRSIRLSVRR

-667 QAFSGTYRVGSILE
+667 VAFGATYRVGTVLD

-696 PGDIEGLVNK
+696 PGNLEGLVNK
-706 ANLSADRD
+706 ANLSDGR
-714 EEYEAA
+714 EEDFETAV
-720 AKKYQPGSPIK
+720 KKYEVGSPIK
-731 VVITELSPERQKLSL
+731 VVITELMPDRQKLSL
-746 SVRDLERKQQQA
+746 SVRDLARREQQA

-763 MDEGSS
+763 MDEGSG

-781 KKDSTRKND
+781 KKDSSRKNP

>member
-15 TIARLVAER
+15 TIARMIAER
-24 NGFVYV
+24 NGFTYI
-30 NSGNLYRAIAYGLLK
+30 NSGNLYRAITYG
-45 AGIPVDDAAAVVAY
+45 AMRSGISLEDRSAVVSYAESARLEYRVGGLFLDGEPVDP
-59 ASKASLSYR
+59 
-68 GGKLFLGDESVE
+68 F
-80 DRLRSAAVDAC
+80 LRSAEVEAQ

-98 VQVRDVVNAVVR
+98 VPVRHVVNRIVR
-110 SVASAVDSVVEGR
+110 AIGSGIDAVVEGR

-132 AEVQVYVDASVESR
+132 AEVQIYIDASVDAR
-146 AARRFAQ
+146 AKRRFDQ
-153 AGGEQTLDEIK
+153 GTSSLSLDEIRL
-164 ANIEMRD
+164 NIEMRD
-171 EIDRTKAVG
+171 GIDRNKAEG
-180 RLEKAPKAYYLD
+180 SLKKSPKAFYLD
-192 TSYLTIDE
+192 TSYLTIDQ
-200 VYDIVNAKIQ
+200 VYDIVNTKIQ
-210 QQGNPMAKEVEV
+210 QQGNLMAKEVEM

-254 GQVVQVASD
+254 GQVVQIASD

-271 KSEGKIPLAEFQTP
+271 KSEGKIPLSEFQEP

-329 ETVEGVIEKEIK
+329 ETIEGVIEKEIK
-341 GGFEVGLGYGLRAFL
+341 GGFEVSLGYGLRAFL

-365 VEKGDYLLK
+365 VEKGDYLIK
-374 QKTRFYIERLYSEKR
+374 VKSKFYIERLYSEKR
-389 VNIVVNRREW
+389 VNIVVNRREF
-399 LEEEIKK
+399 LEEETKV
-406 RRTEFF
+406 RRDAFF
-412 GSVQVGDL
+412 ASVQIGDT
-420 VKGEVKS
+420 VKGAVKS

-486 HFTRDPWETF
+486 HFSQDPWETF
-496 EERYHLDAI
+496 EERYHLDAV

-542 RPDEMLR
+542 RPDEMLK

-577 NPWTTIDDRYPV
+577 NPWTTIDDRFPV

-600 TSSGAFV
+600 TASGAFV

-632 SEIQVGEDIEVMVI
+632 SEIQVGEDLEVMVI

-667 QAFSGTYRVGSILE
+667 QAFSGTYRVGSVLE

-696 PGDIEGLVNK
+696 PGEIEGLVNK
-706 ANLSADRD
+706 SNLSMNRD
-714 EEYEAA
+714 EEFEVAV
-720 AKKYQPGSPIK
+720 KKYEVGSPIK

-769 NEGFTLGDLLKE
+769 SEGFTLGDLLKG
-781 KKDSTRKND
+781 KKDSSSKNE

>member
-15 TIARLVAER
+15 TIARMVAER
-24 NGFVYV
+24 NGFTYV
-30 NSGNLYRAIAYGLLK
+30 NSGNLYRAITYG
-45 AGIPVDDAAAVVAY
+45 AMRDGIGLNDPAALEAY
-59 ASKASLSYR
+59 AARARLDYADGR
-68 GGKLFLGDESVE
+68 LRLDGEPIE
-80 DRLRSAAVDAC
+80 DRLRTAEVDAN

-98 VQVRDVVNAVVR
+98 VPVRHVVNDIIR
-110 SVASAVDSVVEGR
+110 RVARGLDVVVEGR

-132 AEVQVYVDASVESR
+132 AEVQVYIDASVEAR
-146 AARRFAQ
+146 ARRRFDERAS
-153 AGGEQTLDEIK
+153 ELSLDEIRR
-164 ANIEMRD
+164 NIEMRD
-171 EIDRTKAVG
+171 EIDRNKAEG
-180 RLEKAPKAYYLD
+180 SLKRSPKGFYLD
-192 TSYLTIDE
+192 TSHLTIDQ

-210 QQGNPMAKEVEV
+210 QQGNRMGKEVEM

-271 KSEGKIPLAEFQTP
+271 KSEGKIPLSEFAEA

-296 MKKETRSGETYVSK
+296 LRKETRSGETQVSK
-310 SKADEKVHWRNI
+310 NKADERVHWRNV

-341 GGFEVGLGYGLRAFL
+341 GGFEVSLGYGLRAFL

-365 VEKGDYLLK
+365 VEKGDYLIK
-374 QKTRFYIERLYSEKR
+374 VKSKFYIERLYSEKR
-389 VNIVVNRREW
+389 VNIVVNRREY
-399 LEEEIKK
+399 LEEEVKV
-406 RRTEFF
+406 RREAFF
-412 GSVQVGDL
+412 STVQIGDI
-420 VKGEVKS
+420 VKGAVKS

-486 HFTRDPWETF
+486 HFGQDPWETF

-523 DGIEGLAHISEFSW
+523 PGIEGLAHISEFSW

-549 VGDGVECM
+549 IGDSVECM

-577 NPWTTIDDRYPV
+577 NPWTTIDDRFPV
-589 GMKLTKKVVKI
+589 GMRLTKKVVKI
-600 TSSGAFV
+600 TASGAFV

-632 SEIQVGEDIEVMVI
+632 SEIQVGEEIDVMVI

-667 QAFSGTYRVGSILE
+667 QAFAGSYRVGSIIE

-696 PGDIEGLVNK
+696 PGEIEGLVNK
-706 ANLSADRD
+706 SNLSANRD
-714 EEYEAA
+714 EDFETAV
-720 AKKYQPGSPIK
+720 KKYEVGSPIK
-731 VVITELSPERQKLSL
+731 VIVTELSPDRQKLSL
-746 SVRDLERKQQQA
+746 SVRDLERKQLQA

-781 KKDSTRKND
+781 KDSSRKNG

>member
-1 MIVAMDGPAGTGKS
+1 
-15 TIARLVAER
+15 
-24 NGFVYV
+24 
-30 NSGNLYRAIAYGLLK
+30 
-45 AGIPVDDAAAVVAY
+45 
-59 ASKASLSYR
+59 
-68 GGKLFLGDESVE
+68 
-80 DRLRSAAVDAC
+80 
-91 VAQVSAI
+91 
-98 VQVRDVVNAVVR
+98 
-110 SVASAVDSVVEGR
+110 
-123 DICTVVFPD
+123 
-132 AEVQVYVDASVESR
+132 
-146 AARRFAQ
+146 
-153 AGGEQTLDEIK
+153 
-164 ANIEMRD
+164 
-171 EIDRTKAVG
+171 
-180 RLEKAPKAYYLD
+180 
-192 TSYLTIDE
+192 
-200 VYDIVNAKIQ
+200 
-210 QQGNPMAKEVEV
+210 MAKEVEM

-241 KTMNHLEEGDLVE
+241 KTMNHMEEGDLIE

-271 KSEGKIPLAEFQTP
+271 KSEGKIPLSEFTEP
-285 PKVGDTVTVVL
+285 PKVGDIVTVVL

-329 ETVEGVIEKEIK
+329 ETIEGVIEKEIK
-341 GGFEVGLGYGLRAFL
+341 GGFEVSLGYSLRAFL
-356 PVSKADVQR
+356 PISKADVQR

-374 QKTRFYIERLYSEKR
+374 VKSKFYIERLYSEKR
-389 VNIVVNRREW
+389 VNIVVNRREF
-399 LEEEIKK
+399 LEQEIKV
-406 RRTEFF
+406 RRDAFF
-412 GSVQVGDL
+412 STVQIGDS

-486 HFTRDPWETF
+486 HFTQDPWETF
-496 EERYHLDAI
+496 EERYHLDAV

-542 RPDEMLR
+542 RPDEMLK

-589 GMKLTKKVVKI
+589 GMRLTKKVVKI
-600 TSSGAFV
+600 TASGAFV

-632 SEIQVGEDIEVMVI
+632 SEIQVGEDLEVMVI

-667 QAFSGTYRVGSILE
+667 QAFSGTYRVGSVLE
-681 GTVSSITDFGVFVKV
+681 GTVSSITEFGVFVKV

-706 ANLSADRD
+706 SNLSVNRD
-714 EEYEAA
+714 EDFEVAI
-720 AKKYQPGSPIK
+720 KKYETGSPIR

-781 KKDSTRKND
+781 KKDSSSKNE

>member
-1 MIVAMDGPAGTGKS
+1 MDGPAGTGKS
-15 TIARLVAER
+15 TIARMVAER
-24 NGFVYV
+24 NGFTYI
-30 NSGNLYRAIAYGLLK
+30 NSGNLYRAITWGAMQ
-45 AGIPVDDAAAVVAY
+45 AGVALDDPAAMATFAGS
-59 ASKASLSYR
+59 AKLSYD
-68 GGKLFLGDESVE
+68 GGALLLDAKPVESY
-80 DRLRSAAVDAC
+80 LRSDAVDAR

-98 VQVRDVVNAVVR
+98 IPVRHVVNRIIR
-110 SVASAVDSVVEGR
+110 SIGSGIDAVVEGR

-132 AEVQVYVDASVESR
+132 AAVQIYIDASVEAR
-146 AARRFAQ
+146 AKRRFGQGSSA
-153 AGGEQTLDEIK
+153 ASFEEIRQ
-164 ANIEMRD
+164 NIEMRD
-171 EIDRTKAVG
+171 DIDRNKAEG
-180 RLEKAPKAYYLD
+180 SLKRAPKAFYLD
-192 TSYLTIDE
+192 TSYLTIDQ
-200 VYDIVNAKIQ
+200 VYDIVNTKIQ
-210 QQGNPMAKEVEV
+210 QQGNRMGKEVEM

-271 KSEGKIPLAEFQTP
+271 KSEGKIPLTEFTEP
-285 PKVGDTVTVVL
+285 PKVGDIVTVVL

-310 SKADEKVHWRNI
+310 SKADEKVHWRNV

-341 GGFEVGLGYGLRAFL
+341 GGFEVSLGFGLRAFL

-365 VEKGDYLLK
+365 VEKGDYLIK
-374 QKTRFYIERLYSEKR
+374 VKSKFYIERLYSEKR
-389 VNIVVNRREW
+389 VNIVVNRREY
-399 LEEEIKK
+399 LEEEIKV
-406 RRTEFF
+406 RRDAFF
-412 GSVQVGDL
+412 ASIQIGDT
-420 VKGEVKS
+420 VKGAVKS

-471 IKIDPEEGRINLSLK
+471 IKIDPAEGRINLSLK
-486 HFTRDPWETF
+486 HFSQDPWETF
-496 EERYHLDAI
+496 EERYHLDAV

-542 RPDEMLR
+542 RPDEMLKI
-549 VGDGVECM
+549 GDKVECM

-600 TSSGAFV
+600 TASGAFV

-667 QAFSGTYRVGSILE
+667 QAFSGTYRVGSVLE

-706 ANLSADRD
+706 SNLSADR
-714 EEYEAA
+714 EEDFEVAI
-720 AKKYQPGSPIK
+720 KKYEVGSPIK

-781 KKDSTRKND
+781 KKDTSRKNV

>member
-24 NGFVYV
+24 NGLTYI
-30 NSGNLYRAIAYGLLK
+30 NSGNLYRAITYGALR
-45 AGIPVDDAAAVVAY
+45 AGLSIEDHDAVVAF
-59 ASKASLSYR
+59 A
-68 GGKLFLGDESVE
+68 GKLRIVYDDRRLLVDGQAVDEH
-80 DRLRSAAVDAC
+80 LRSAEVDAC

-98 VQVRDVVNAVVR
+98 VPVRHIVNRIIR
-110 SVASAVDSVVEGR
+110 SIGSGIDAVVEGR

-132 AEVQVYVDASVESR
+132 AEVQIYIDASVEAR
-146 AARRFAQ
+146 ASRRFAE
-153 AGGEQTLDEIK
+153 GTSSLSLDDIRH
-164 ANIEMRD
+164 NIEMRD
-171 EIDRTKAVG
+171 EIDRNKAEG
-180 RLEKAPKAYYLD
+180 SLKRAPKAFYLD
-192 TSYLTIDE
+192 TSYLTIDQ
-200 VYDIVNAKIQ
+200 VYDIVNSKIQ
-210 QQGNPMAKEVEV
+210 QQGNRMGKEVEM

-241 KTMNHLEEGDLVE
+241 KTMNHMEEGDLIE

-271 KSEGKIPLAEFQTP
+271 KSEGKIPLSEFTEP
-285 PKVGDTVTVVL
+285 PKVGDIVTVVL

-329 ETVEGVIEKEIK
+329 ETIEGVIEKEIK
-341 GGFEVGLGYGLRAFL
+341 GGFEVSLGYNLRAFL
-356 PVSKADVQR
+356 PISKADVQR

-374 QKTRFYIERLYSEKR
+374 VKSKFYIERLYSEKR
-389 VNIVVNRREW
+389 VNIVVNRREF
-399 LEEEIKK
+399 LEQEIKV
-406 RRTEFF
+406 RRDAFF
-412 GSVQVGDL
+412 STVQIGDI

-486 HFTRDPWETF
+486 HFSQDPWETF
-496 EERYHLDAI
+496 EERYHLDAV

-542 RPDEMLR
+542 RPDEMLK

-589 GMKLTKKVVKI
+589 GMRLTKKVVKI
-600 TSSGAFV
+600 TASGAFV

-632 SEIQVGEDIEVMVI
+632 SEIQVGEDLEVMVI

-667 QAFSGTYRVGSILE
+667 QAFSGTYRVGSVLE
-681 GTVSSITDFGVFVKV
+681 GTVSSITEFGVFVKV

-706 ANLSADRD
+706 SNLSVNRD
-714 EEYEAA
+714 EDFEVAI
-720 AKKYQPGSPIK
+720 KKYEVGSPIK

-781 KKDSTRKND
+781 KKDSSSKSE